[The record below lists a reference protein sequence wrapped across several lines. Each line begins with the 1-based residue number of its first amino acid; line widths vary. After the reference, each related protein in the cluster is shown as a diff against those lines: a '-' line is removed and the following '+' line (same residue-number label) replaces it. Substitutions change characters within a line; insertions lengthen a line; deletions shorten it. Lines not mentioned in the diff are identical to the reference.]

1 MKILT
6 NQKPIHSTLISSS
19 VMLNLLGDL
28 WAKGSPDFS
37 EANKKNIFLHLYN
50 KSGAKNGRKMGHITI
65 MEDTLIA
72 SNNKAEELFKKLN

>member
-1 MKILT
+1 
-6 NQKPIHSTLISSS
+6 
-19 VMLNLLGDL
+19 
-28 WAKGSPDFS
+28 
-37 EANKKNIFLHLYN
+37 LYN

>member
-1 MKILT
+1 MMCSI
-6 NQKPIHSTLISSS
+6 QIRCSC
-19 VMLNLLGDL
+19 
-28 WAKGSPDFS
+28 
-37 EANKKNIFLHLYN
+37 FLHLYN